1 MIESFRLEKLGK
13 IWRIRDCL
21 VEARKVFW
29 KAYHL
34 LNFVLITKSAVCSR
48 PIYDNWR
55 PHSSV
60 VSSDAAGLPII
71 TLGFRPFSSH
81 FKTVIQPWIS
91 FTCFVEL
98 RYGNQFGHGTT
109 KLLWKQILRALHR
122 GRFAS
127 LTISFFSIKQER
139 NCHFMSF
146 LLLNLQW
153 IHYLHQDL
161 IPLSHYLMILSCVQQ
176 CYFLHIRPHS
186 ASFWYWLILENRPDK
201 DDISHLSS
209 FKLLFMCMH

>member
-1 MIESFRLEKLGK
+1 MVPCRREEAGAQSGKWFSFSKLASFIDLIKITGKYENIYECLVASYWFRVKRPQLAILLLISVMIESFRLEKLGK

-34 LNFVLITKSAVCSR
+34 LNFVIVTKSAVCSR

-71 TLGFRPFSSH
+71 RLVFRPFSSH
-81 FKTVIQPWIS
+81 FKIVIQPWIS

-98 RYGNQFGHGTT
+98 KYDNQFGHGTT

-127 LTISFFSIKQER
+127 LTISFFFQ
-139 NCHFMSF
+139 
-146 LLLNLQW
+146 
-153 IHYLHQDL
+153 
-161 IPLSHYLMILSCVQQ
+161 
-176 CYFLHIRPHS
+176 
-186 ASFWYWLILENRPDK
+186 
-201 DDISHLSS
+201 
-209 FKLLFMCMH
+209 